1 MSCCNKNLKN
11 CHYKTSG
18 AVYNP
23 NPQALTVDAKP
34 LTLTGTV
41 ITDTGVGA
49 AINGNDIT
57 INTPGLY
64 YISADITATATA
76 AEDVELD
83 IRRDGTVLPSTS
95 RVITAGAGAVVSL
108 HTEDIRY
115 ISIACGGASP
125 VYTVCASAAGG
136 GSVSLVSARLVKLA

>member
-1 MSCCNKNLKN
+1 MSCNRNLKN
-11 CHYKTSG
+11 CHYKTSA

-23 NPQALTVDAKP
+23 NPQALTADAKP

-41 ITDTGVGA
+41 TTDTGVGA
-49 AINGNDIT
+49 CINGNDLT
-57 INTPGLY
+57 VNTPGLY
-64 YISADITATATA
+64 YIAADITATATA
-76 AEDVELD
+76 AGDIELD
-83 IRRDGTVLPSTS
+83 IRRDGSQLPATS

-115 ISIACGGASP
+115 VPIACGGANP

-136 GSVSLVSARLVKLA
+136 GSVGLVSARLVKLA

>member
-1 MSCCNKNLKN
+1 MSCNRNLKN
-11 CHYKTSG
+11 CHYKTSA

-23 NPQALTVDAKP
+23 NPQALTTEAKP

-49 AINGNDIT
+49 CVNGNDIV

-64 YISADITATATA
+64 YIAAAITATATA
-76 AEDVELD
+76 AGDVELD
-83 IRRDGTVLPSTS
+83 IRRDGAALPSTS
-95 RVITAGAGAVVSL
+95 RAITAGAGNVVSL

-115 ISIACGGASP
+115 VSIACGGANP

-136 GSVSLVSARLVKLA
+136 GSVGLVSARLVKLA

>member
-1 MSCCNKNLKN
+1 MSCNKNLKN
-11 CHYKTSG
+11 CHYKTSA

-23 NPQALTVDAKP
+23 NPQALTAGSKP

-41 ITDTGVGA
+41 TTDTGVGA
-49 AINGNDIT
+49 CVNGNDIT

-76 AEDVELD
+76 AGDVELD
-83 IRRDGTVLPSTS
+83 IRRDGFLLPSTS
-95 RVITAGAGAVVSL
+95 RVLTAGAGAVVSL
-108 HTEDIRY
+108 HTGDIRY
-115 ISIACGGASP
+115 VPIACGGANP
-125 VYTVCASAAGG
+125 VYTVCASAVGG